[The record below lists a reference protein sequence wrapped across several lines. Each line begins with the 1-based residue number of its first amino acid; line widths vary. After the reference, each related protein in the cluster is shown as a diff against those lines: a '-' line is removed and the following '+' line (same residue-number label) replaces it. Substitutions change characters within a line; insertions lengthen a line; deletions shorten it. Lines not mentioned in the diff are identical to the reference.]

1 MLVVMFAYLWHGIL
15 GRPYTLHYSHSG
27 KRTKPVVVLLHGI
40 AASGEDW
47 RKVLPYLEPH
57 YHCITIDLLGFGKSP
72 KPRWLRYS
80 MDDHMRSLYRT
91 LNKLRLRRQFIL
103 VGHSLGSLLAAR
115 YATEHHNNLDR
126 LLLLSPPVYPP
137 LHAIKKRG
145 ARRMTGILLKMYKT
159 LRDDPRITPESFQ
172 RLSYIAPLPRSV
184 IRQPDTWVP
193 FMRSLKE
200 CIEEQAILDDV
211 AKLNL
216 PIDVCYGSL
225 DQVVI
230 DTNVEML
237 AANKCVTLHK
247 FLNNHNLSKR
257 YGKLVADI
265 LRTG

>member
-1 MLVVMFAYLWHGIL
+1 
-15 GRPYTLHYSHSG
+15 
-27 KRTKPVVVLLHGI
+27 
-40 AASGEDW
+40 
-47 RKVLPYLEPH
+47 
-57 YHCITIDLLGFGKSP
+57 
-72 KPRWLRYS
+72 
-80 MDDHMRSLYRT
+80 
-91 LNKLRLRRQFIL
+91 
-103 VGHSLGSLLAAR
+103 
-115 YATEHHNNLDR
+115 
-126 LLLLSPPVYPP
+126 
-137 LHAIKKRG
+137 
-145 ARRMTGILLKMYKT
+145 MTGILLKMYKT

-200 CIEEQAILDDV
+200 CIEEQTILDDV